1 MNRTDRL
8 NAIVEH
14 LRSVAPAPRTA
25 PALAARF
32 EVSVRIVERD
42 IAALQQ
48 AGVPIDATP
57 GRRGGYAVDRA
68 MTLPPVITPA
78 EAAAVA
84 LALARAG
91 STPLRAAART
101 ALPKMMAAMT

>member
-8 NAIVEH
+8 YAIVED
-14 LRSVAPAPRTA
+14 LRSVAPSSRTA
-25 PALAARF
+25 TVLAARY
-32 EVSVRIVERD
+32 EVSVRTIERD

-48 AGVPIDATP
+48 AGVPIYATP

-68 MTLPPVITPA
+68 MTLPPVNFTPA

-84 LALARAG
+84 VALARAG
-91 STPLRAAART
+91 ATPLRRRRARRCRRCWR
-101 ALPKMMAAMT
+101 P